1 MLVPTRVIHTLL
13 HLLEGVISVKRSN
26 RLVILVGVLLAVLAF
41 VGIVILL
48 NGSGG
53 GGNEPKAKTV
63 TVMIAKADI
72 AIGDPVT
79 PDKVEAKDLAPEAV
93 LGTRIASATQL
104 TGAPALVNIPKG
116 TQVSQEAL
124 SGGGQAPI
132 EAQLKPGERAIA
144 FQVDR
149 VTGLDFL
156 LQPGDHIDVVLA
168 SDVQPVQETQDS
180 ILARKSDKT
189 LPPRYELV
197 NGLNNFR
204 TVKTILQDRRVLY
217 VSATRIKSAQA
228 AAAAT
233 PSPGQAAP
241 AQQQDL
247 EVVII
252 VIAGTDQDA
261 ELIKFAQSN
270 LGEQGALTAILRD
283 TQDTET
289 EVKTTGISLEL
300 LIRTYGVPI
309 PNLVV
314 LPTPSAK
321 P

>member
-1 MLVPTRVIHTLL
+1 
-13 HLLEGVISVKRSN
+13 VKRSN

-41 VGIVILL
+41 VGIVVLL
-48 NGSGG
+48 NGTNNTSTQQVT
-53 GGNEPKAKTV
+53 KV
-63 TVMIAKADI
+63 TVMVAKADI
-72 AIGDPVT
+72 AIGDAVT
-79 PDKVEAKDLAPEAV
+79 PDKVEATEVDPGAV
-93 LGTRIASATQL
+93 LGTRIPNISLL

-132 EAQLKPGERAIA
+132 EAQLKPGEKAIA

-180 ILARKSDKT
+180 INARKTDKT
-189 LPPRYELV
+189 LQPRYELV
-197 NGLNNFR
+197 QGLNNVR

-217 VSATRIKSAQA
+217 VSATRIKSAQV
-228 AAAAT
+228 AAAT
-233 PSPGQAAP
+233 PSPGQTAP

-283 TQDTET
+283 TQDTGHA
-289 EVKTTGISLEL
+289 VVTTGITLQL
-300 LIRTYGVPI
+300 LLKTYGVPI

-314 LPTPSAK
+314 LPTPGA
-321 P
+321 

>member
-1 MLVPTRVIHTLL
+1 M
-13 HLLEGVISVKRSN
+13 KRSN

-41 VGIVILL
+41 VGIVVLL
-48 NGSGG
+48 NGNNGTSTQA
-53 GGNEPKAKTV
+53 PTTV
-63 TVMIAKADI
+63 KVLVAKADI

-79 PDKVEAKDLAPEAV
+79 PDKVETKEVDPDAV
-93 LGTRIASATQL
+93 VGTRFANTSQL
-104 TGAPALVNIPKG
+104 LGQVSLYAIPKG
-116 TQVSQEAL
+116 GQVSQEAV
-124 SGGGQAPI
+124 GIGARGTICI
-132 EAQLKPGERAIA
+132 ECQLQPGEKAIA

-180 ILARKSDKT
+180 ILARKGDKT
-189 LPPRYELV
+189 LQPRYELAT
-197 NGLNNFR
+197 GLNNVR

-217 VSATRIKSAQA
+217 VSATKIKSVQ

-233 PSPGQAAP
+233 PSPGQAAQP

-252 VIAGTDQDA
+252 VVAGTDQDA

-283 TQDTET
+283 TQDPDH
-289 EVKTTGISLEL
+289 EVVTTGVSLEL

-309 PNLVV
+309 PNLVI
-314 LPTPSAK
+314 LPTPSA

>member
-1 MLVPTRVIHTLL
+1 M
-13 HLLEGVISVKRSN
+13 KRSN

-48 NGSGG
+48 NGSQG
-53 GGNEPKAKTV
+53 GGNQPKAKTV
-63 TVMIAKADI
+63 TVMVAKVDI
-72 AIGDPVT
+72 AIGDAVK
-79 PDKVEAKDLAPEAV
+79 PDMVEAREVAPDAV

-104 TGAPALVNIPKG
+104 TGAPALVNISKG

-132 EAQLKPGERAIA
+132 EAQLKPGEKAIA

-228 AAAAT
+228 AAAT
-233 PSPGQAAP
+233 PSPGQAAQ

-283 TQDTET
+283 TQDTDA
-289 EVKTTGISLEL
+289 EVTTTGISLEL

-314 LPTPSAK
+314 LPTPSAR

>member
-1 MLVPTRVIHTLL
+1 M
-13 HLLEGVISVKRSN
+13 KRSN

-41 VGIVILL
+41 VGIVVLL
-48 NGSGG
+48 NGNS
-53 GGNEPKAKTV
+53 NTTTPVVKTV

-72 AIGDPVT
+72 AIGDSVT
-79 PDKVEAKDLAPEAV
+79 PDKVEPKDVAPDAI

-104 TGAPALVNIPKG
+104 TGAPSLYNIPQG
-116 TQVSQEAL
+116 AQVSQEAVSL
-124 SGGGQAPI
+124 VNGQLCV
-132 EAQLKPGERAIA
+132 ECQLKPGEKAIA

-156 LQPGDHIDVVLA
+156 LQPGDHIDVVLG
-168 SDVQPVQETQDS
+168 SDVQPVQETQES
-180 ILARKSDKT
+180 ILARKGDKT
-189 LPPRYELV
+189 LQPRYELV
-197 NGLNNFR
+197 NGLNNVR

-217 VSATRIKSAQA
+217 VSATRIKSVQA
-228 AAAAT
+228 ATAT
-233 PSPGQAAP
+233 PSPGATAQP

-252 VIAGTDQDA
+252 VFAGTDQDA
-261 ELIKFAQSN
+261 ELVKFAQSN

-283 TQDTET
+283 TQDTEH
-289 EVKTTGISLEL
+289 EVVTTGITLQL
-300 LIRTYGVPI
+300 LLKTYGVPI

-314 LPTPSAK
+314 LPTPGAK

>member
-1 MLVPTRVIHTLL
+1 M
-13 HLLEGVISVKRSN
+13 KRSN

-41 VGIVILL
+41 VGIVVLL
-48 NGSGG
+48 NGN
-53 GGNEPKAKTV
+53 GNATPAAAKTV

-72 AIGDPVT
+72 AIGDSVT
-79 PDKVEAKDLAPEAV
+79 PDEVEPKDVALDAV
-93 LGTRIASATQL
+93 LGTRIPSASQL
-104 TGAPALVNIPKG
+104 TGAAALYDIPKG
-116 TQVSQEAL
+116 AQVSQEAVNL
-124 SGGGQAPI
+124 TGGNVVCI
-132 EAQLKPGERAIA
+132 ECQLKPGEKAIA

-180 ILARKSDKT
+180 LLARKGDKT
-189 LPPRYELV
+189 LQPRYELV
-197 NGLNNFR
+197 NGLNNVR

-217 VSATRIKSAQA
+217 VSATRIKSVQ

-233 PSPGQAAP
+233 PSPGQAAQA

-247 EVVII
+247 EVVI
-252 VIAGTDQDA
+252 VVFAGTDQDA
-261 ELIKFAQSN
+261 ELIKFSQSN

-283 TQDTET
+283 TQDPDH
-289 EVKTTGISLEL
+289 EVVTTGVTLQQ
-300 LIRTYGVPI
+300 LIQTYGVPI

-314 LPTPSAK
+314 LPPASATP
-321 P
+321 

>member
-1 MLVPTRVIHTLL
+1 
-13 HLLEGVISVKRSN
+13 VKRSN

-48 NGSGG
+48 NGSQGT
-53 GGNEPKAKTV
+53 GNGKEPTKV
-63 TVMIAKADI
+63 TVMVAKADI
-72 AIGDPVT
+72 AIGDQVT
-79 PDKVEAKDLAPEAV
+79 PDKVEATQVDPGAV
-93 LGTRIASATQL
+93 LGTRIASTTQL

-132 EAQLKPGERAIA
+132 EAQLKPGEKAIA

-180 ILARKSDKT
+180 IIARKTDKA
-189 LPPRYELV
+189 LPARYELV
-197 NGLNNFR
+197 NGLNNVR

-228 AAAAT
+228 PSAT
-233 PSPGQAAP
+233 PSPGQAAQ

-252 VIAGTDQDA
+252 VIAGSDQDA

-270 LGEQGALTAILRD
+270 LGEQGALSAILRD
-283 TQDTET
+283 TQDT
-289 EVKTTGISLEL
+289 VSNVVTTGISLSQ
-300 LIRTYGVPI
+300 LIKLYGVPI
-309 PNLVV
+309 PNIVV
-314 LPTPSAK
+314 LPTPGAK
-321 P
+321 